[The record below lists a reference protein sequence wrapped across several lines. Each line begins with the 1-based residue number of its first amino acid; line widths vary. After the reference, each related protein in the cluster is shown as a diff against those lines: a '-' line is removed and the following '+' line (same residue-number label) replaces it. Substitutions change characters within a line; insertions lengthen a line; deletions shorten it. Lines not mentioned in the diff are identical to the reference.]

1 MGNAPGKREDVVQA
15 FLSQARVDF
24 QKKWDANEQNTAQ
37 LEDFDRIK
45 TLGTGSFGRVM
56 LVQHKVQKTYHAL
69 KILDKQKVVKLKQ
82 VEHTLNEKKI
92 LASITFPFL
101 VRLDYHFKDFSYLYM
116 VMEFVSGG
124 EMFSH
129 LRRIGRFSESH
140 ARFYAS
146 QIVLCFEYLH
156 NLEIVYR
163 DLKPEN
169 ILIDSQG
176 YVKITDFG
184 FAKRVKGR
192 TWTLCGTPEYLA
204 PEIILSKGYNKA
216 VDWWA
221 LGVLV
226 YEMSAGYPPFFADQP
241 IQIYEKIVSG
251 KVRFPSHF
259 TADLKDLLRNLL
271 QVDLTKRFGNLKNGV
286 ADIKQHKWFESTDW
300 IAIYQKKVDAPFVP
314 KCKGP
319 GDASNFDDY
328 EEEALRISSI
338 EKFPK
343 EFAEF

>member
-1 MGNAPGKREDVVQA
+1 
-15 FLSQARVDF
+15 
-24 QKKWDANEQNTAQ
+24 
-37 LEDFDRIK
+37 
-45 TLGTGSFGRVM
+45 
-56 LVQHKVQKTYHAL
+56 
-69 KILDKQKVVKLKQ
+69 
-82 VEHTLNEKKI
+82 
-92 LASITFPFL
+92 
-101 VRLDYHFKDFSYLYM
+101 
-116 VMEFVSGG
+116 
-124 EMFSH
+124 MFSH
-129 LRRIGRFSESH
+129 LRRIGRFSETHS
-140 ARFYAS
+140 RFYAS
-146 QIVLCFEYLH
+146 QIVLGFEYLH
-156 NLEIVYR
+156 NLDIVYR

-169 ILIDSQG
+169 ILIDGQG
-176 YVKITDFG
+176 YVKLTDFG

-192 TWTLCGTPEYLA
+192 TWTLCGTPEYLS

-221 LGVLV
+221 MGVLI

-286 ADIKQHKWFESTDW
+286 ADIKGHKWFAATDW
-300 IAIYQKKVDAPFVP
+300 SAIHLKKVDAPFIP
-314 KCKGP
+314 KYRGP

-328 EEEALRISSI
+328 EEEPLRISSQ

-343 EFAEF
+343 EFADF